1 MHVQKKIPSTLVV
14 LIYLA
19 SAAVLVMSPA
29 CAADS
34 AQSTTVGQG
43 TAGYGT
49 GHHGAFNA
57 TFNATMQAEHLQ
69 SIITKLGQQGV
80 DITQVQADLTAG
92 NTDAVNA
99 WFQAYYKD
107 HPMTF
112 ANRTGMKP
120 AMNASMQ
127 RPAMNATMQA
137 EHLQSMITNL
147 GQQGTDVSQ
156 VQADLAAGNTTAVW
170 EWFKNHYKDH
180 PMTSGNRTGMKPM
193 MNASMQR
200 PAMNATMQ
208 AEHLQSMITNLGQQ
222 GVDVSQVQADLA
234 AGNTTAVREW
244 LQQYRKDHPGI
255 AVNASVTRSGTGTS
269 GDVPWRFPG
278 QRVNTGNRTT
288 ATDTTGDSGTS
299 S

>member
-156 VQADLAAGNTTAVW
+156 VQADLAAGNTTAV
-170 EWFKNHYKDH
+170 
-180 PMTSGNRTGMKPM
+180 
-193 MNASMQR
+193 
-200 PAMNATMQ
+200 
-208 AEHLQSMITNLGQQ
+208 
-222 GVDVSQVQADLA
+222 
-234 AGNTTAVREW
+234 REW